1 VTSTI
6 LGRPR
11 GDKAEKHPRD
21 DDDDRE
27 SDET

>member
-21 DDDDRE
+21 DDDRE